1 VIRKN
6 PTRKNPHI
14 GSSFEGWLDEERI
27 REEATVAAIKTVIA
41 RQLASETKKGRLPRK

>member
-1 VIRKN
+1 MVRKS

-27 REEATVAAIKTVIA
+27 REEVTVAAIKTVIA
-41 RQLASETKKGRLPRK
+41 CQLAAKRKR